1 MTDTVTRAR
10 SRGDSRG
17 DRADVAVVLGT
28 RPEIIKLAPVVHEC
42 RRRGVPVT
50 VIHTGQH
57 YSEALDAVFFD
68 QFDLPA
74 PDYNLGVGSKPHGAQ
89 TGEMLAGVERI
100 LTETRP
106 AAVLVQ
112 GDTNSTLAGALAA
125 VKLAIPVGHV
135 EAGLRSFDRA
145 MPEEVNRLVV
155 DHVADYLFAPTAETA
170 GLLEAEGLDPDRI
183 TVVGN
188 TVVDALRFAADRA
201 ASRSTILA
209 DLGVTAGEF
218 CLMTAHRAEN
228 VDDPDRFAQLLA
240 AVGGVAEDTGF
251 DVIYPIHP
259 RAAARLESFDLSVPA
274 GVRLVEPLA
283 FLDFLRLEDT
293 AAVVLTDSGGVQEEA
308 CVLET
313 PCVTLR
319 YSTERPETAFVGA
332 NVIAGLDPADV
343 REAARLMLGRPG
355 GWSNPFGDGTAA
367 ARILDALEPVLAG
380 EPEPAG
386 ANAGTIAGG
395 GDGPESIPNLGHE
408 SASES
413 QSVTPL
419 DGSTR
424 PSI

>member
-1 MTDTVTRAR
+1 
-10 SRGDSRG
+10 
-17 DRADVAVVLGT
+17 
-28 RPEIIKLAPVVHEC
+28 
-42 RRRGVPVT
+42 
-50 VIHTGQH
+50 
-57 YSEALDAVFFD
+57 
-68 QFDLPA
+68 
-74 PDYNLGVGSKPHGAQ
+74 
-89 TGEMLAGVERI
+89 
-100 LTETRP
+100 
-106 AAVLVQ
+106 
-112 GDTNSTLAGALAA
+112 
-125 VKLAIPVGHV
+125 
-135 EAGLRSFDRA
+135 
-145 MPEEVNRLVV
+145 
-155 DHVADYLFAPTAETA
+155 
-170 GLLEAEGLDPDRI
+170 
-183 TVVGN
+183 
-188 TVVDALRFAADRA
+188 
-201 ASRSTILA
+201 
-209 DLGVTAGEF
+209 
-218 CLMTAHRAEN
+218 
-228 VDDPDRFAQLLA
+228 
-240 AVGGVAEDTGF
+240 
-251 DVIYPIHP
+251 
-259 RAAARLESFDLSVPA
+259 
-274 GVRLVEPLA
+274 VRLVEPLA

-343 REAARLMLGRPG
+343 REAARLMLGKPG

-380 EPEPAG
+380 EPEPTG